1 MNKKIL
7 ATAIAAT
14 CATGAVH
21 MEASA
26 ADKAKSQSL
35 GDLSCQSQQVAE
47 FDGEF
52 WACID
57 TPSGAGGAPEYQ
69 FVDDDGNILGDVVY
83 VEDGFTAWGYITEL
97 STISTIQVTATVSKG
112 SSGWAITGN
121 RLAGNLKPV
130 RVWYESIDCSG
141 SGYLAD
147 YELGLSFGN
156 PSNPNVAFSYPPFL
170 AFLETEPV
178 YYLPDTTFY
187 IYPYPTAS
195 TWTEVLLGSTTGVY
209 DFESYNLTSDPN
221 NCAAASLSGI
231 SATQI
236 ENFGIAMDAPVMPIS
251 IVKK

>member
-47 FDGEF
+47 FDGEL

-83 VEDGFTAWGYITEL
+83 VEDGFTAWGYIAEL

-112 SSGWAITGN
+112 SSGWEITGN

-130 RVWYESIDCSG
+130 RVRYESINCSG

-156 PSNPNVAFSYPPFL
+156 SSNPNVSLLYPPFL

-178 YYLPDTTFY
+178 YYLPDT
-187 IYPYPTAS
+187 PPAS
-195 TWTEVLLGSTTGVY
+195 TWTEVILGEVTGVY
-209 DFESYNLTSDPN
+209 DFGSYNFTSDLS
-221 NCAAASLSGI
+221 NCVPSSKEDTP
-231 SATQI
+231 ATQI
-236 ENFGIAMDAPVMPIS
+236 ESLGIPIDAPVMPIS
-251 IVKK
+251 VVEK